1 MGSHRRVSQLGLS
14 LMELIVAL
22 ALLGLMAAVSYP
34 SLSLIIRSWN
44 NIEFGVTPT
53 DQFAT
58 ERFVRIKIQQAALI
72 YQKERSTRERL
83 LLFES
88 HGDGF
93 SFVSPIDGIFSQAG
107 LYSANFLI
115 EETNAR
121 QNIVF
126 SYQRYPTL
134 EVDEPPARE
143 RMVLIEDIS
152 DAKIDYYSSKARGW
166 VSDWSDQKR
175 LPALIRF
182 QFADALART
191 MTWVI
196 DLKMAH
202 KVPRLPES

>member
-1 MGSHRRVSQLGLS
+1 MSSHRRVSQLGLS

-34 SLSLIIRSWN
+34 SLSLIIQSWN
-44 NIEFGVTPT
+44 NIEFGTTPN

-58 ERFVRIKIQQAALI
+58 ERFVRNKIQQAALI

-83 LLFES
+83 LLFETHS
-88 HGDGF
+88 DGF
-93 SFVSPIDGIFSQAG
+93 SFVSPIDGIFRQAG
-107 LYSANFLI
+107 LYSSNFLI

-134 EVDEPPARE
+134 DVDEPPALE

-202 KVPRLPES
+202 KMPRLPES